1 MNKIIHV
8 KPYRYFTTSLL
19 ITSASLGLSAQRPA
33 VQPRTQSWEQTAKA
47 ANKTS
52 DDAVKALRAI
62 TANRDKLIPQTLLDQ
77 TVAVGVFP
85 QIADASVAIDGR
97 SVRGV
102 LSLHGA
108 GWGNPIFF
116 KLTSPLPNTRDETAD
131 LILLFVKKKGVQS
144 LQQGKFELSPEA
156 GVSAGP
162 IGQPWS
168 FDFVPR
174 NNGILAYLRTKDG
187 IKGIPLDN
195 VTIEPDNEFNFVI
208 FGENADSMIANKT
221 RYTRLGNG
229 QDTPGAKFTRALHTL
244 SDVGSVTAAISSS
257 PSGQTFNVRYC
268 RTADCLDH
276 DQIITDGPWQDAT
289 TGQSVTIDNP
299 AEYVFIHTD
308 HEGKQQ
314 KQRKDC
320 THNCSVTCIF

>member
-1 MNKIIHV
+1 MNKTVHV
-8 KPYRYFTTSLL
+8 KAHRYFMVLLL
-19 ITSASLGLSAQRPA
+19 ITSASLGLSAQVPS
-33 VQPRTQSWEQTAKA
+33 VQPRTQSWQQAA
-47 ANKTS
+47 RVANKTS

-62 TANRDKLIPQTLLDQ
+62 TANAEKSIPQTLLDQ

-85 QIADASVAIDGR
+85 HFADPSVTIDGQ

-108 GWGNPIFF
+108 GWGNPIFL
-116 KLTSPLPNTRDETAD
+116 KLTSPLPKTIDEAAD
-131 LILLFVKKKGVQS
+131 LILLFVKKRGLES
-144 LQQGKFELSPEA
+144 LRQGKFELSPDA
-156 GVSAGP
+156 GVVAGP
-162 IGQPWS
+162 IGQAWS
-168 FDFVPR
+168 VDFVPR
-174 NNGILAYLRTKDG
+174 NNGILAYLRTKEG

-195 VTIEPDNEFNFVI
+195 VTIEPDNESNFVI

-221 RYTRLGNG
+221 RYTRLNG
-229 QDTPGAKFTRALHTL
+229 QETPGAKFTQALHTL
-244 SDVGSVTAAISSS
+244 SEVGSVTAAISSS

-276 DQIITDGPWQDAT
+276 DQIISDGPWQDAT
-289 TGQSVTIDNP
+289 TGESVKIDNP
-299 AEYVFIHTD
+299 AEYVFLHID
-308 HEGKQQ
+308 HEGKPQ